1 MASVRYMVNNVSEAM
16 EFYCERLGFA
26 IERDMHPNFASV
38 RLDDLSLWLAG
49 PGSSAGRPMPD
60 GAKPEAGGWNR
71 LVIHVDDIEALVQR
85 LKDAGASF
93 RNEIVRGPGG
103 AQILIQDP
111 SSSCFSRRHSPSLE
125 PTGRSRRRSGEQER
139 LRPCARDLPRP
150 TRGDGEALRR
160 TY

>member
-1 MASVRYMVNNVSEAM
+1 MSSVRYMVDDVKEALD
-16 EFYCERLGFA
+16 FYREYLGFTV
-26 IERDMHPNFASV
+26 EWDMGPNFASV

-71 LVIHVDDIEALVQR
+71 FVIEVDDIEARVQR

-111 SSSCFSRRHSPSLE
+111 SGNVVELFQRAS
-125 PTGRSRRRSGEQER
+125 
-139 LRPCARDLPRP
+139 
-150 TRGDGEALRR
+150 
-160 TY
+160 

>member
-49 PGSSAGRPMPD
+49 PGSSADRPMPD

-111 SSSCFSRRHSPSLE
+111 SGNVVELFQLAS
-125 PTGRSRRRSGEQER
+125 
-139 LRPCARDLPRP
+139 
-150 TRGDGEALRR
+150 
-160 TY
+160 